1 MYRDSSSSAPMYYR
15 PVMILLATATFIT
28 VIFIIF
34 FLAFAGIQDRA
45 YDRLRDHALLQNSF
59 IADAVE
65 SSLDAVSALV
75 LTVQELSTGTDLLQP
90 DRSAKPAFEQ
100 MLKRLVLADDLLS
113 AAFIIDSEGDQ
124 IYSTMR
130 QAVLSPSL
138 IENLVIAHQI
148 QNLRYRLFMDQEQ
161 GRMVISTT
169 ISGTGDDE
177 SLLVV
182 ELERDSLF
190 NRMRTIETQELNGV
204 LLIDEDDTIVS
215 SWLKEE
221 TPRSTTAA
229 LSTELMMSRINSV
242 IDQYSTT
249 DITGAIQIFEDEHC
263 LLIAQQLQNNPFYV
277 STHYDKTAYITDIE
291 RLFDRNLLLLAA
303 LALVMI
309 IISILLIRRI
319 TAAERLKTQLF
330 ADLEQQVSDRTKEL
344 EDKKVNLEQ
353 EIAVHRETERM
364 LKEQE
369 GQYRSLVEYSPDAIF
384 LNFQDQVSLINQQGL
399 ELFGASEQGQL
410 LGRSI
415 FDLFPPAIHRQI
427 RERIQYMRETGRPAA
442 PAEEQIITI
451 DGRIVDVEA
460 LAAPFSYRG
469 ESGIHVILRDIT
481 ERKNQQLEKE
491 RLLQALEQSGEMVV
505 MADPLGTITYVNQ
518 TFTHMTGY
526 LQHDAPVLSSLLFEK
541 EVDQPC
547 PAVER
552 LLVHG
557 ETFSGNLVIPTR
569 SGELL
574 TVHAAL
580 SPVLGAG
587 EEMVNIIAVLR
598 DITSELL
605 IEEQHRQAQKLES
618 IGQLAGGVAH
628 DFNNMLGVIIGYA
641 DLALLVTDEQ
651 EPLHQHLTEILKAA
665 KRSSLLTRQLLAFA
679 RKETIAPVPIDLNES
694 IEDLRAMIRSLIKDD
709 IELLWSPGDQLHMIH
724 ADPGQMDQVI
734 INLMLNA
741 RDAIPGVGKI
751 TVETASIHVD
761 RTYAADHM
769 DARAGDYVR
778 LTVSDNGIGMTQKI
792 LSKIFDPFYTT
803 KGTGEGTGLGLSMI
817 YGVVQQNNGF
827 INVYSE
833 PGSGTSVKIYLP
845 AIMREEQT
853 AHTQPQIQIE
863 QHERQLAELT
873 ILLVE
878 DDPVLLKLNTTLLSR
893 FGCSVLSTESP
904 REALELVEGH
914 EGTIDLLITDVIM
927 PQMDGRTLSKK
938 VLEQQPAIR
947 CLFVS
952 GYTANVIAHHGILD
966 EGIHFLQKPF
976 SSAQLASAIRSMLKL
991 EQAID

>member
-1 MYRDSSSSAPMYYR
+1 MK
-15 PVMILLATATFIT
+15 V
-28 VIFIIF
+28 
-34 FLAFAGIQDRA
+34 
-45 YDRLRDHALLQNSF
+45 
-59 IADAVE
+59 
-65 SSLDAVSALV
+65 
-75 LTVQELSTGTDLLQP
+75 
-90 DRSAKPAFEQ
+90 
-100 MLKRLVLADDLLS
+100 
-113 AAFIIDSEGDQ
+113 
-124 IYSTMR
+124 
-130 QAVLSPSL
+130 
-138 IENLVIAHQI
+138 
-148 QNLRYRLFMDQEQ
+148 
-161 GRMVISTT
+161 
-169 ISGTGDDE
+169 
-177 SLLVV
+177 
-182 ELERDSLF
+182 
-190 NRMRTIETQELNGV
+190 
-204 LLIDEDDTIVS
+204 
-215 SWLKEE
+215 
-221 TPRSTTAA
+221 
-229 LSTELMMSRINSV
+229 
-242 IDQYSTT
+242 
-249 DITGAIQIFEDEHC
+249 FEDEHC
-263 LLIAQQLQNNPFYV
+263 LLISQKLQSNPFYV
-277 STHYDKTAYITDIE
+277 STHYDKTVFSADIV
-291 RLFDRNLLLLAA
+291 RLFNRNLLLLSA
-303 LALVMI
+303 LAVVMI

-319 TAAERLKTQLF
+319 TATERLKTQLF
-330 ADLEQQVSDRTKEL
+330 ADLEQQVTDRTKEL
-344 EDKKVNLEQ
+344 EDKKVHLEQ

-384 LNFQDQVSLINQQGL
+384 LNFQDQVTLINHQGL
-399 ELFGASEQGQL
+399 ELFGASKQDQI
-410 LGRSI
+410 LGRSV
-415 FDLFPPAIHRQI
+415 FDLYPQKSHRQI

-442 PAEEQIITI
+442 PAEEQIVTI
-451 DGRIVDVEA
+451 DGQIVDVEV

-518 TFTHMTGY
+518 TFTRKTGY
-526 LQHDAPVLSSLLFEK
+526 LQHDAPVLSSLLFEQ

-547 PAVER
+547 LAVER

-557 ETFSGNLVIPTR
+557 ETFSGNLMIPTS

-580 SPVLGAG
+580 SPVLGTDK
-587 EEMVNIIAVLR
+587 EMVNIIAVLR

-641 DLALLVTDEQ
+641 DLALLLVHEQ
-651 EPLHQHLTEILKAA
+651 EPLQQHLTEILKAA

-709 IELLWSPGDQLHMIH
+709 IELLWSPGDQLHRIH
-724 ADPGQMDQVI
+724 ADPGQMSQVI

-769 DARAGDYVR
+769 DAQAGDYVR

-792 LSKIFDPFYTT
+792 LSQIFDPFYTT
-803 KGTGEGTGLGLSMI
+803 KGTGKGTGLGLSMI

-845 AIMREEQT
+845 AITRDEQT
-853 AHTQPQIQIE
+853 AQAQPQIPTE
-863 QHERQLAELT
+863 QQERQLEELT

-878 DDPVLLKLNTTLLSR
+878 DDPILLKLNTALISR

-904 REALELVEGH
+904 LKALELVTGH
-914 EGTIDLLITDVIM
+914 ERTIDLLITDVVM

-976 SSAQLASAIRSMLKL
+976 SSAQLASAIRGILDL